1 MRHDQELYRAWV
13 TRPESET
20 PGQRFA
26 AAIRAARVRL
36 GMTQDDLAEEADIG
50 RATLLR
56 WEGGDVSRPEPE
68 KVRRLFRI
76 LQLDPREAPVLL
88 GFLTREE
95 MGLPPEPPRVFDVT
109 TEEVIQILQD
119 PNIPDEQKREW
130 VEFLRYR
137 TNRPAP
143 ARRPR
148 KAS

>member
-1 MRHDQELYRAWV
+1 M
-13 TRPESET
+13 
-20 PGQRFA
+20 
-26 AAIRAARVRL
+26 
-36 GMTQDDLAEEADIG
+36 
-50 RATLLR
+50 LR
-56 WEGGDVSRPEPE
+56 MLSSQAHVDSQKLRN
-68 KVRRLFRI
+68 
-76 LQLDPREAPVLL
+76 